1 VCKGPLWRALE
12 DGYLFFADEFNL
24 AEPAVLNML
33 MVRRLIGVAAGAMG
47 ALYPVPTRKPP
58 ASPLPTPTVP

>member
-1 VCKGPLWRALE
+1 MRAHTHMVWCGVVCRWQVCKGPLWRALE

-33 MVRRLIGVAAGAMG
+33 MVGRA
-47 ALYPVPTRKPP
+47 
-58 ASPLPTPTVP
+58 